1 VLVRS
6 WKSRVSRYAGHTGE
20 PVAATLARRASRSPA
35 KRAFAAAGARR
46 KLTSLGVAFDLSS
59 YLARIGLG
67 ADSTGL
73 AAVHR
78 AHSTTIAFENLD
90 PSTGQPVVLDVDS
103 LVDKM
108 ITRGRGGYCFEHNM
122 LLKAALEE
130 MGLGPVDLM
139 LARVRI
145 GGTGDDRALDHL
157 LLRVTEGGRQWLADV
172 GFGGGGLLDPVPFE
186 IGVESDQSGW
196 RYRLVEDGPEF
207 VLQVFQDSAWV
218 DMYGFVPEPVPV
230 IDVEVSNWYTATH
243 PTSSFVTGVLIGRR
257 SADRCLSLFVFEQAV
272 LVERPVGG
280 ASEVAEVPR
289 TEVPGLLAE
298 RFGIEG
304 VTLGPDGRL
313 GLVKAP

>member
-1 VLVRS
+1 
-6 WKSRVSRYAGHTGE
+6 
-20 PVAATLARRASRSPA
+20 
-35 KRAFAAAGARR
+35 
-46 KLTSLGVAFDLSS
+46 VAFDLSS
-59 YLARIGLG
+59 YLDRIGLG
-67 ADSTGL
+67 DDSTSL

-78 AHSTTIAFENLD
+78 AHATTIVFENFD

-103 LVDKM
+103 LADKM

-145 GGTGDDRALDHL
+145 GGTGDDRPLDHL
-157 LLRVTEGGRQWLADV
+157 LLRVTEGGRPWLADV

-196 RYRLVEDGPEF
+196 LYRLVEDGPEL
-207 VLQVFQDSAWV
+207 VLQVFQDGVWV

-230 IDVEVSNWYTATH
+230 IDVEVSNWYTATY
-243 PTSSFVTGVLIGRR
+243 PTSTFVTGVLVGRR
-257 SADRCLSLFVFEQAV
+257 SPDRCLSLFVFEQAI
-272 LVERPVGG
+272 LVERPAGG

-289 TEVPGLLAE
+289 TEVPGLLAK

-304 VTLGPDGRL
+304 VTLGSDGRL
-313 GLVKAP
+313 GFVNAP

>member
-1 VLVRS
+1 
-6 WKSRVSRYAGHTGE
+6 
-20 PVAATLARRASRSPA
+20 
-35 KRAFAAAGARR
+35 
-46 KLTSLGVAFDLSS
+46 VAFDLSS
-59 YLARIGLG
+59 YLDRIGLG
-67 ADSTGL
+67 GDSTSL

-78 AHSTTIAFENLD
+78 AHATTIVFENFD

-103 LVDKM
+103 LADKM

-157 LLRVTEGGRQWLADV
+157 LLRVTEGGRSWLADV

-196 RYRLVEDGPEF
+196 LYRLVEDGPEL
-207 VLQVFQDSAWV
+207 VLQVLQDGAWS
-218 DMYGFVPEPVPV
+218 DMYGFVPTPVPV

-243 PTSSFVTGVLIGRR
+243 PTSSFVTGVFVGRR
-257 SADRCLSLFVFEQAV
+257 SPERCLSLFVFEKAV

-280 ASEVAEVPR
+280 ASEV
-289 TEVPGLLAE
+289 TEVARTDVPDLLVE

-304 VTLGPDGRL
+304 VT
-313 GLVKAP
+313 VKADGGLGFS